1 MPNRKHSFC
10 DLGIRFYQDTLPM
23 SLSAQLSTYSD
34 GNKEYEFAIWDIAK
48 KEHIYKGNLRETIEL
63 ILLGKL
69 CLENAKLDT
78 EEASVSVAD

>member
-1 MPNRKHSFC
+1 MGRNYKS
-10 DLGIRFYQDTLPM
+10 LATQFYQSNFPM
-23 SLSAQLSTYSD
+23 SLTAELNAHPGSPA
-34 GNKEYEFAIWDIAK
+34 EYQFSIWDGSN
-48 KEHIYKGNLRETIEL
+48 HIYKGNLHGTIEL